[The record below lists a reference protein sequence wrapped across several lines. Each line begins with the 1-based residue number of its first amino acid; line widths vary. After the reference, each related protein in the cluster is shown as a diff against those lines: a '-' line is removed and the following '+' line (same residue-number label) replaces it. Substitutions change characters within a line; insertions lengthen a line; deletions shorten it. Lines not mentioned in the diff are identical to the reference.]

1 MEVLLIDM
9 GALAMFLAY
18 MAIVYWHGVS
28 REGQPPGHR
37 SIDVSR
43 APGAPNRSDLPGRA
57 I

>member
-18 MAIVYWHGVS
+18 MAIVYRHGVS
-28 REGQPPGHR
+28 REAQPRGDR

-43 APGAPNRSDLPGRA
+43 ARSTPESL
-57 I
+57 

>member
-28 REGQPPGHR
+28 HEAQRPGQR

-43 APGAPNRSDLPGRA
+43 APGAPESL
-57 I
+57 

>member
-18 MAIVYWHGVS
+18 MAIVYWYGVS
-28 REGQPPGHR
+28 HEAQAPGHR

-43 APGAPNRSDLPGRA
+43 ASGAPESL
-57 I
+57 

>member
-28 REGQPPGHR
+28 HEAQPPGHR
-37 SIDVSR
+37 SPRD
-43 APGAPNRSDLPGRA
+43 RSDLAGLRT
-57 I
+57 